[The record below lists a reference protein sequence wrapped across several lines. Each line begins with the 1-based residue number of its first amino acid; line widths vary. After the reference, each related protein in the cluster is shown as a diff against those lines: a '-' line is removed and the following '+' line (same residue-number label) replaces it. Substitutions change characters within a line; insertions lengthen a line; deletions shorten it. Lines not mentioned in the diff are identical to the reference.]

1 VDVDRA
7 GRSALHYAASAN
19 DISEVQARL
28 AAGDDKDLADRS
40 GYTPLHFAAQ
50 GWCIEAAEALLAAG
64 ANVDPVDEH
73 GNTPLWTATFSS
85 KGRGELIEI
94 LRGCGADPGHR
105 NKTGGSPLE
114 LARLIA
120 NYDVEQWYA
129 DLRDS

>member
-1 VDVDRA
+1 MGVDRA
-7 GRSALHYAASAN
+7 GRSELHYAASAN
-19 DISEVQARL
+19 DIIEVLARL
-28 AAGDDKDLADRS
+28 AAGDDKDLADRR

-50 GWCIEAAEALLAAG
+50 EWSIEAADALLDAG
-64 ANVDPVDEH
+64 ASIDAVDQH
-73 GNTPLWTATFSS
+73 GNTPLATATFNS

-94 LRGCGADPGHR
+94 LRRRGADPGHL
-105 NKTGGSPLE
+105 NKAGQSPLG